1 MSASKNYHVRH
12 ILVKHRYEVDDL
24 IKKLQAGAE
33 FTELARKFST
43 CPSAP
48 MGGDL
53 GTLRPGQADV
63 DFEEASMALK
73 ENEITLKPIRTR
85 FGYHLIQRI
94 K

>member
-1 MSASKNYHVRH
+1 VSASKKYHVRH
-12 ILVKHRYEVDDL
+12 ILVRHRYEVDDL

-48 MGGDL
+48 TGGDL
-53 GTLRPGQADV
+53 GDLRLGQADI
-63 DFEEASMALK
+63 DFEEAALALK
-73 ENEITLKPIRTR
+73 ENETTAKPVRTR
-85 FGYHLIQRI
+85 FGYHLIQRL